1 MRSHVRPRPH
11 QILNEIK
18 DLADFLKRFA
28 SFAGIAL
35 ALFVMFGVIA
45 NVARLLEYL
54 FPLLAL
60 AAALYFLVSL
70 AVDTARERR
79 RPPAPPEPPAAPAPS
94 ENPWTNSPPSQ
105 ARVMEFL
112 MEQDEH
118 LRHAVFTLPEQE
130 RADLLQRAGAVVREV
145 DAIDRWI
152 EEVRTW
158 PQHQRDSVASQAH
171 QKIEQRVQALTGFAR
186 DVVAARQRVAATQAV
201 SSGDQACKAST
212 R

>member
-1 MRSHVRPRPH
+1 MARPTSLH
-11 QILNEIK
+11 KIFNEIEH
-18 DLADFLKRFA
+18 LADFLKRFA
-28 SFAGIAL
+28 SFAGFAL

-60 AAALYFLVSL
+60 AAVLYFLVSFV
-70 AVDTARERR
+70 VDKLRERL
-79 RPPAPPEPPAAPAPS
+79 RPHAPPEPPSAQAPS
-94 ENPWTNSPPSQ
+94 ENPWTDSPPSQ

-112 MEQDEH
+112 IEQDEH

-145 DAIDRWI
+145 GAIDRWI

-171 QKIEQRVQALTGFAR
+171 QKLEQRAQALMGFAR
-186 DVVAARQRVAATQAV
+186 GVVAARQRAAAQAKLP
-201 SSGDQACKAST
+201 GDQVCKAST
-212 R
+212 H

>member
-1 MRSHVRPRPH
+1 VRPHIRPLPR
-11 QILNEIK
+11 QKPNEIK
-18 DLADFLKRFA
+18 HLADFLKRLA

-60 AAALYFLVSL
+60 AAGLYFLGSL
-70 AVDTARERR
+70 AVDTVRERL
-79 RPPAPPEPPAAPAPS
+79 RPPAPPEPPSAPAPS

-118 LRHAVFTLPEQE
+118 LRHAFFSLPEQE
-130 RADLLQRAGAVVREV
+130 RAQLLERGGAAVREI

-152 EEVRTW
+152 EEVKKW
-158 PQHQRDSVASQAH
+158 PQHQRDSVEAQAVH
-171 QKIEQRVQALTGFAR
+171 KVERRVQVLLAFAEDVLATRKRAAAQADSTG
-186 DVVAARQRVAATQAV
+186 
-201 SSGDQACKAST
+201 G
-212 R
+212 